1 MFASMNQRQFAVAKK
16 SQDIDRKGPERANVP
31 RATFLPVE
39 VKRSIYAAFHE
50 HQRSVQKLSRDN
62 RLPHAVIEEVLR
74 AGRDKEVGRYRSL
87 GRAA

>member
-1 MFASMNQRQFAVAKK
+1 MPASMDQPSHVVVKT
-16 SQDIDRKGPERANVP
+16 SQGLDRKGPMRANVP

-39 VKRSIYAAFHE
+39 VKRSIYAAFHD

-62 RLPHAVIEEVLR
+62 RLPHAVIEVLR

>member
-1 MFASMNQRQFAVAKK
+1 MMPQGPFAVPKTLQA
-16 SQDIDRKGPERANVP
+16 IDCKGPMRANVP

-50 HQRSVQKLSRDN
+50 HARSVQKLSRDN

-74 AGRDKEVGRYRSL
+74 AGRDKEVSRYRAL